1 MKKFITIF
9 SILFLMLLV
18 FPISSMAT
26 NNNFSNL
33 TMDIKITADGTAI
46 VNEVWEVSIYDGTE
60 MYKPYYNMQT
70 SEIKNLS
77 VKDENNTEYKF
88 LSSWDI
94 NANLEGKK
102 EKCGLNK
109 ASNGVEICWGI
120 GEYGKHTYTISYEIT
135 NFVSDY
141 GNYQLTYFTLV
152 PSQMDPTPQNVEI
165 RISSDANFTSS
176 NVTATGSGFTGNT
189 EIVDGVIKL
198 KSSSALSS
206 SQYVTVQIKF
216 ETGTFNTSDIINQE
230 NDNTAIDNN
239 HVVNNNIPNNT
250 NKTGWK
256 KYIPYIIL
264 VVLIII
270 VIYFINK
277 KRRDDITVM

>member
-94 NANLEGKK
+94 NATLEGKK
-102 EKCGLNK
+102 EKCGLNNT
-109 ASNGVEICWGI
+109 SNGVEICWGI

-141 GNYQLTYFTLV
+141 GSYQLTYFTLV

-176 NVTATGSGFTGNT
+176 SVTATGSGFTGNT

-239 HVVNNNIPNNT
+239 PIVNNNIPNNT